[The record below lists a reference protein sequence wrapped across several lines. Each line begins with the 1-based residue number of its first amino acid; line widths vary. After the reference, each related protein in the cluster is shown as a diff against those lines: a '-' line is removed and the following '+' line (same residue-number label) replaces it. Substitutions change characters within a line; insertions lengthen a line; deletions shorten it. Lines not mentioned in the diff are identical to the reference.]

1 MNFRDFLPFL
11 PLPKAPFSRR
21 RSAVIALGGGGA
33 RGLAHLGALEAITQ
47 TEIHPERY
55 VGVSIGALIGAMC
68 SLETDIRRVQSRV
81 IRFLTSPEFR
91 RHQAQLFGSTGV
103 SDENPSTG
111 IVAWYERAKY
121 LYSAHRRLT
130 RAVTQQSLM
139 PGVILATSIDELVP
153 DITFSDLPTPM
164 SIVAADLRS
173 GHRVVLESGSL
184 RTAIHASMA
193 LPGIFPPVEHNG
205 MLLCDIGV
213 VDSIPSTVAS
223 AYATDMTI
231 AIDIGQHNAR
241 IENFESALDVMMRMQ
256 DIGEQILRRE
266 KSQWANIH
274 IRPDL
279 AEVAWF
285 DFRRPERLMNCGR
298 DAAWEQLTRHRFRH
312 AQETRSR
319 ESDVMCG

>member
-1 MNFRDFLPFL
+1 MNFRDLLPFL
-11 PLPKAPFSRR
+11 PPSKPSPPRQ

-33 RGLAHLGALEAITQ
+33 RGLAHLGALEAIAQ
-47 TEIHPERY
+47 TEIRPERY

-68 SLETDIRRVQSRV
+68 ALDTEFRRIQSRV
-81 IRFLTSPEFR
+81 IHFVTSEDFL
-91 RHQAQLFGSTGV
+91 RHQEQLFGSTGV
-103 SDENPSTG
+103 SGGNPSTG
-111 IVAWYERAKY
+111 LLAWYDRAKY

-139 PGVILATSIDELVP
+139 PGLILSSSIAELVP
-153 DITFSDLPTPM
+153 DIEFSDLPIPL

-173 GHRVVLESGSL
+173 GHCIVMESGSL
-184 RTAIHASMA
+184 RTAIQASMS

-213 VDSIPSTVAS
+213 VDSVPSTVAS

-241 IENFESALDVMMRMQ
+241 MEHFDSALDVMMRMQ

-274 IRPDL
+274 MRPDL
-279 AEVAWF
+279 GEVAWF
-285 DFRRPERLMNCGR
+285 DFRYPERLIESGR
-298 DAAWEQLTRHRFRH
+298 KAAWEQLIQHQFQRIEEIRPV
-312 AQETRSR
+312 
-319 ESDVMCG
+319 ESDSLCG